1 MIRKIFEI
9 NKNNSLCL
17 TIPQEAVKKLQLK
30 KGCEV
35 LVNVEGDTITL
46 KKVILA

>member
-17 TIPQEAVKKLQLK
+17 TIPQEVVKRLQLK

-35 LVNVEGDTITL
+35 VVNIEGDIMTL
-46 KKVILA
+46 KRVVLA